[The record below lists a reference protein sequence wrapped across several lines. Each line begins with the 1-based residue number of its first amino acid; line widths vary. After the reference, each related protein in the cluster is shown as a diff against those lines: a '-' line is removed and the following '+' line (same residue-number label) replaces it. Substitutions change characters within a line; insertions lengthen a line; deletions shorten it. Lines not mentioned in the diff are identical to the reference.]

1 MRFCS
6 KKAELRISIFVVI
19 IPVVMLIAGCLKE
32 YSAAFF
38 SVVLHEISHIAV
50 AGRFGVHP
58 ARICITPVGLSASI
72 QNKGFSRPVLLLI
85 HAAGPAANLLLFGA
99 ALLAGAVLPQLKK
112 ELELVWRTNLL
123 LAMFNLLPVF
133 PFDGGKILQQLL
145 SGSIGL
151 LAAGRVIKILAW
163 IMAALIL
170 AAGVVQFS
178 MTGNNLSLIMIG
190 IYIPFV
196 LKDAGMES
204 AFMNIRQILYRRSKL
219 IKKGVYPARDLVVL
233 KSTRVEEILKNM
245 DFDRFHIIY
254 VLDDELH
261 LAKAF
266 TENEIIS
273 AFSDESDYLTFGQL
287 MERNAREAPSG

>member
-6 KKAELRISIFVVI
+6 KKTELRISIFVVI

-32 YSAAFF
+32 YAAAFF
-38 SVVLHEISHIAV
+38 SVVLHEMSHIAV
-50 AGRFGVHP
+50 ARRFGIHP
-58 ARICITPVGLSASI
+58 TRIWITPVGLSASI
-72 QNKGFSRPVLLLI
+72 QNKGFSRSVLLWI
-85 HAAGPAANLLLFGA
+85 YTAGPAANLLLFGA
-99 ALLAGAVLPQLKK
+99 ALLAGTILPQMEK
-112 ELELVWRTNLL
+112 ELDLVCRTNLL
-123 LAMFNLLPVF
+123 LALFNLLPVF

-145 SGSIGL
+145 SGAMGL

-163 IMAALIL
+163 IMAVLIL
-170 AAGVVQFS
+170 SAGVAQFC
-178 MTGNNLSLIMIG
+178 MTGYNVSLIMIG
-190 IYIPFV
+190 IYIPIV

-254 VLDDELH
+254 VLDDDLR

-287 MERNAREAPSG
+287 MERNAPASSG